1 MAKDM
6 TEGSPARLILFF
18 ALPLIAGNMVQQMYA
33 FVDTFLVGRFLGVE
47 ALAAVG
53 CTGCLMF
60 LMIGFVMGMTTGFAI
75 KTGQAFGAKDPQGV
89 RRSAAACA
97 VLSVG
102 MAAGLMVFG
111 LAIVRPVLVLLDTP
125 PEIFENAVSF
135 ISIIYAGIPL
145 MSLFAMQTNLIRA
158 LGDSRVPTLMLS
170 GGLIINIAFEPLFIL
185 GFGLGVPGAALATAA
200 SQVLANLICFLY
212 IRRRVPAL
220 WVQREDWR
228 LTRRELWEH
237 IRIGIPMGFQTSVVA
252 LGAIILQGALNGLG
266 PKAIAAYAAAQ
277 RVDAVAV
284 MPLISFGMA
293 MATYTAQNYGA
304 RRLTRIRAGVRSCVA
319 MSVSF
324 SILVAAFNILCG
336 GFLMEGFVGAEEQ
349 DVIGMGRTFLTVN
362 GLFYWLLSLIF
373 IFRFTLQ
380 GLGQT
385 LVPTFAGFMELLMR
399 TLAAL
404 FLIERFGYLGACYAN
419 PMAWFGACVPLTIA
433 YLVTRKTLR
442 EDGSEF
448 PHTAEDTAG

>member
-33 FVDTFLVGRFLGVE
+33 FVDTFIVGRFLGVK

-60 LMIGFVMGMTTGFAI
+60 LLIGFVMGMTTGLAI
-75 KTGQAFGAKDPQGV
+75 KTGQAFGAKDAEGV

-97 VLSVG
+97 VLSVA
-102 MAAGLMVFG
+102 MAAGLTAVG
-111 LAIVRPVLVLLDTP
+111 LPLIRPVLTALDTP
-125 PEIFENAVSF
+125 PEIFDDAAAF
-135 ISIIYAGIPL
+135 ISIICAGVPL

-158 LGDSRVPTLMLS
+158 LGDSRLATIMLS
-170 GGLIINIAFEPLFIL
+170 GGLIVNIVFEPIFLL

-200 SQVLANLICFLY
+200 SQVIANLICFFY
-212 IRRRVPAL
+212 IRRHISAL
-220 WVQREDWR
+220 WIRREDWR
-228 LTRRELWEH
+228 LTKKELWEH
-237 IRIGIPMGFQTSVVA
+237 AKIGFPMGFQSSVVA

-266 PKAIAAYAAAQ
+266 PQSIAAYAAAQ

-284 MPLISFGMA
+284 MPMISFGMA

-304 RRLTRIRAGVRSCVA
+304 RRLSRIREGVRSCVL
-319 MSVSF
+319 MSGAF
-324 SILVAAFNILCG
+324 SIMAAACNILCG
-336 GFLMEGFVGAEEQ
+336 GFVIEGFVGAGETE
-349 DVIGMGRTFLTVN
+349 VVAMGRTFLVVN
-362 GLFYWLLSLIF
+362 GLCYIVLSLLF

-385 LVPTFAGFMELLMR
+385 AVPTFAGIMELLMR
-399 TLAAL
+399 AAAAM
-404 FLIERFGYLGACYAN
+404 FLIERFGYLGACFAN
-419 PMAWFGACVPLTIA
+419 PMAWIGACVPLAIA
-433 YLVTRKTLR
+433 YGMVRKTLY
-442 EDGSEF
+442 DA
-448 PHTAEDTAG
+448 PPAK

>member
-33 FVDTFLVGRFLGVE
+33 FVDTFIVGRFLGVK

-60 LMIGFVMGMTTGFAI
+60 LLIGFVMGMTTGLAI
-75 KTGQAFGAKDPQGV
+75 KTGQAFGAKDAEGV

-97 VLSVG
+97 VLSVA
-102 MAAGLMVFG
+102 MAAGLTAVG
-111 LAIVRPVLVLLDTP
+111 LPLIRPVLTALDTP
-125 PEIFENAVSF
+125 PEIFDDAAAF
-135 ISIIYAGIPL
+135 ISIICAGVPL

-158 LGDSRVPTLMLS
+158 LGDSRLATIMLS
-170 GGLIINIAFEPLFIL
+170 GGLIVNIIFEPIFLL

-200 SQVLANLICFLY
+200 SQVIANLICFLY
-212 IRRRVPAL
+212 IRRHISAL
-220 WVQREDWR
+220 WIRREDWR
-228 LTRRELWEH
+228 LTKKELWEH
-237 IRIGIPMGFQTSVVA
+237 AKIGFPMGFQSSVVA

-266 PKAIAAYAAAQ
+266 PQSIAAYAAAQ

-284 MPLISFGMA
+284 MPMISFGMA

-304 RRLTRIRAGVRSCVA
+304 RRLSRIREGVRSCVL
-319 MSVSF
+319 MSCAF
-324 SILVAAFNILCG
+324 SIMAAAFNILCG
-336 GFLMEGFVGAEEQ
+336 GFVIEGFVGAGETE
-349 DVIGMGRTFLTVN
+349 VVAMGRTFLVVN
-362 GLFYWLLSLIF
+362 GLCYIVLSLLF

-385 LVPTFAGFMELLMR
+385 AVPTFAGIMELLMR
-399 TLAAL
+399 AAAAM
-404 FLIERFGYLGACYAN
+404 FLIERFGYLGACFAN
-419 PMAWFGACVPLTIA
+419 PMAWIGACVPLAIA
-433 YLVTRKTLR
+433 YGMVRKTLY
-442 EDGSEF
+442 DA
-448 PHTAEDTAG
+448 PPAK